1 MKRELL
7 EHLRCPAC
15 VTRLSLAVRE
25 DDRSQVKTGELTCA
39 AKLHTFQVSRFVP
52 RFVDAG
58 TGRGV

>member
-1 MKRELL
+1 
-7 EHLRCPAC
+7 
-15 VTRLSLAVRE
+15 LAVRE